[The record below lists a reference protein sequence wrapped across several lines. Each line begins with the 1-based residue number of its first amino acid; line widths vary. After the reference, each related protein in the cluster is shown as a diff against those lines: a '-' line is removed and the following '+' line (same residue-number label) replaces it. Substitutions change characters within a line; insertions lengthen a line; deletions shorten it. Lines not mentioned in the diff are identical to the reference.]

1 MKWGRCLNT
10 PDVSKTVD
18 KTLGVTDGL
27 VKETK
32 EEIED
37 QGKVVSHESCRGL
50 LGRRDL
56 SIDSPRWASGWL
68 CSHPLD

>member
-27 VKETK
+27 VKKAK

-37 QGKVVSHESCRGL
+37 QGKVVSHES
-50 LGRRDL
+50 
-56 SIDSPRWASGWL
+56 
-68 CSHPLD
+68 